1 MKLSNRLQVILDL
14 IPEDSI
20 LADIG
25 SDHGL
30 LPVAALQSGKV
41 KAAIAGEVNQ
51 GPLDAAARQVAEA
64 GLKDKIAVR
73 LGDGLAVV
81 EPGEVS
87 VVTIAGMGGSLISS
101 ILENGI
107 DRLQGVK
114 QLILQ
119 PNVGEEFVRS
129 WLLQHNWVITY
140 ETIIEE
146 DKKIYEII
154 SAVPEQGQ
162 IEITNEQL
170 YQTRKITSQSE
181 KVITLNKDLLLR
193 MGPYL
198 IEDPNEV
205 FFKKWFSEIAKL
217 ERIKRSVASSK
228 LESAAVKSQ
237 ELSKEIEQIQEV
249 LSCLQKG
256 KPSFN

>member
-14 IPEDSI
+14 IPDGSV

-30 LPVAALQSGKV
+30 LPVAAVQSGKA
-41 KAAIAGEVNQ
+41 KAAVAGEVNQ
-51 GPLDAAARQVAEA
+51 GPLEAAARQVAEA

-101 ILENGI
+101 ILENGR

-119 PNVGEEFVRS
+119 PNVGEEFVRA
-129 WLLQHNWVITY
+129 WLLQHGWVITQ
-140 ETIIEE
+140 ETILEE
-146 DKKIYEII
+146 EKKIYEII
-154 SAVPEQGQ
+154 SAVPEQEQ
-162 IEITNEQL
+162 AATTNEQL
-170 YQTRKITSQSE
+170 YGARTIASQSGE
-181 KVITLNKDLLLR
+181 GITLNKDLLLR

-198 IEDPNEV
+198 LEKPNEV
-205 FFKKWFSEIAKL
+205 FFKKWHSEIAKL
-217 ERIKRSVASSK
+217 ERIQRSVASSR
-228 LESAAVKSQ
+228 LESAALKNE
-237 ELSKEIEQIQEV
+237 ELRKEIEQIQEV
-249 LSCLQKG
+249 LSCLQKD